1 MKNSNETA
9 PVFLLISPKA
19 PKFADELSHRDYL
32 GALMSLGI
40 KRECII
46 DMTVF
51 ENRAYVS
58 VKDSIAD
65 FICNELESVRHT
77 AAECRR
83 IDEIPA
89 QVQQSYENLDIS
101 VSSLRADAVISAVF
115 NLSRNE
121 SKSLFYAQK
130 ISVNEKVFTDASKD
144 LLPGDT
150 VGVRGCG
157 KFRFND
163 VIKTTKKGK
172 LRISADL
179 YK

>member
-40 KRECII
+40 KRECIT
-46 DMTVF
+46 DMTVY
-51 ENRAYVS
+51 ENCAYVS
-58 VKDSIAD
+58 VRDSIAD
-65 FICNELESVRHT
+65 YICNELDNVRHT
-77 AAECRR
+77 AVICTV
-83 IDEIPA
+83 IDAIPDF
-89 QVQQSYENLDIS
+89 VQQHYEALDIP
-101 VSSLRADAVISAVF
+101 VSSLRADAVVSAVF
-115 NLSRNE
+115 DLSRNE